1 MASRRGTESAL
12 ETDNRAVTAA
22 VPQLRLVGSSAHP
35 IELIARVWAARELC
49 GTLARKDFF
58 VRYRRATFG
67 ILWAVAVPVIQAVVL
82 SQVLGRVTNLAV
94 PHFTV
99 YVFSG
104 IAGWSYFTQTINGAT
119 TSIVDNSSMSSRI
132 YFPRSILPIAA
143 ALSNIFTL
151 VITAVILFIVVVATH
166 IPLQWK
172 MLTLLPAALLCFL
185 MTASLGLVLSALH
198 VYFRDVVY
206 IVQAS
211 LLVLF
216 YLTPVFYPMSRL
228 HNGVIRF
235 IVLVNPLTGVI
246 QLFHWAVLPVSDLA
260 APLYSTL
267 IWTGCLWVI
276 ALTLHSRLD
285 RSFADML

>member
-1 MASRRGTESAL
+1 M
-12 ETDNRAVTAA
+12 ETDNGAVAPA
-22 VPQLRLVGSSAHP
+22 IPQLRLAGSSAHP
-35 IELIARVWAARELC
+35 LELIGRVWAARELC

-104 IAGWSYFTQTINGAT
+104 IAGWSYFSQTLAGAT

-132 YFPRSILPIAA
+132 YFPRSVLPIAS
-143 ALSNIFTL
+143 ALSNVFTL
-151 VITAVILFIVVVATH
+151 GVTSTILFVVVLSSNITLH
-166 IPLQWK
+166 WK
-172 MLTLLPAALLCFL
+172 LLTLIPAALLCVL
-185 MTASLGLVLSALH
+185 LTASLGLVLSALH
-198 VYFRDVVY
+198 VYFRDVLY

-216 YLTPVFYPMSRL
+216 YLTPVFYPMTRL
-228 HNGVIRF
+228 HNGVVRD
-235 IVLVNPLTGVI
+235 IVVANPLTGI
-246 QLFHWAVLPVSDLA
+246 AQLFHWAVLPTPNVA

-267 IWTGCLWVI
+267 IWTACLC
-276 ALTLHSRLD
+276 ALALFLHSRLD